1 MSVEHADIR
10 VKNYNLSSRERYT
23 CNSGFKRK
31 AGTSSLTECVLNKT
45 TNTAHWTTP
54 NLKCIRD
61 PSLTHQ
67 MPVSSSTLAPAKV
80 IPQPESFT
88 PSRKEPEASTPKSD
102 ITVTTERA
110 FVLGSRRM
118 PSEPSSAG
126 TTVVVR
132 NESSP
137 ATSQTAAKTLEQ
149 TPSASHVTPDASSDN
164 STAVTGSFSAVTV
177 AVSTSVLLLTA
188 VGVLLFC
195 LCYKKTRQYPPT
207 PNVEMD
213 NMEDMPMTAET
224 SNRQE
229 DTEDYQYNL

>member
-88 PSRKEPEASTPKSD
+88 PSRK
-102 ITVTTERA
+102 
-110 FVLGSRRM
+110 
-118 PSEPSSAG
+118 
-126 TTVVVR
+126 
-132 NESSP
+132 
-137 ATSQTAAKTLEQ
+137 
-149 TPSASHVTPDASSDN
+149 DASSDN

-213 NMEDMPMTAET
+213 NIEDMPMTAET